1 MKKTTASMPQGL
13 AGANAAYCQ
22 HLAQLAQE
30 SQQRWIELGQ
40 RLASDST
47 SQYLATLGPL
57 KPTGNWQEIA
67 PALGELTRKRW
78 QCQLEASQAI
88 THAALQEQAA
98 LAAGLGAAMTEWFK
112 HATSAG
118 VGAGVDT
125 SPLTQMWSAMSNQ
138 MAAAC
143 SAMRDASQ
151 PGAHHDS

>member
-22 HLAQLAQE
+22 RLTQLAQE

-40 RLASDST
+40 RLAGDST
-47 SQYLATLGPL
+47 SQYLETLAPL
-57 KPTGNWQEIA
+57 KPAANWQEIA
-67 PALGELTRKRW
+67 PALGEVTRKRW

-98 LAAGLGAAMTEWFK
+98 LAAGLSEAMSEWFK
-112 HATSAG
+112 RATSAG
-118 VGAGVDT
+118 TTVDT
-125 SPLTQMWSAMSNQ
+125 SPFTQMWSAMSNQ

>member
-22 HLAQLAQE
+22 RLALLAQE
-30 SQQRWIELGQ
+30 SQQRWIALGQ
-40 RLASDST
+40 RLATENT
-47 SQYLATLGPL
+47 SQYLATLAPL
-57 KPTGNWQEIA
+57 KPGGDWQEIA
-67 PALGELTRKRW
+67 PALGEITRKRW

-98 LAAGLGAAMTEWFK
+98 LAAGLGQAMSEWFK
-112 HATSAG
+112 LATSAG
-118 VGAGVDT
+118 AGVDA

-143 SAMRDASQ
+143 SAMRDASM
-151 PGAHHDS
+151 PGARHDS

>member
-1 MKKTTASMPQGL
+1 MMKKTTASMPQGL

-22 HLAQLAQE
+22 RLTQLAQE

-40 RLASDST
+40 RLAGDST
-47 SQYLATLGPL
+47 SQYLETLAPL
-57 KPTGNWQEIA
+57 KPAANWQEIA
-67 PALGELTRKRW
+67 PALGEVTRKRW

-98 LAAGLGAAMTEWFK
+98 LAAGLSEAMSEWFK
-112 HATSAG
+112 RATSAG
-118 VGAGVDT
+118 ATVDT